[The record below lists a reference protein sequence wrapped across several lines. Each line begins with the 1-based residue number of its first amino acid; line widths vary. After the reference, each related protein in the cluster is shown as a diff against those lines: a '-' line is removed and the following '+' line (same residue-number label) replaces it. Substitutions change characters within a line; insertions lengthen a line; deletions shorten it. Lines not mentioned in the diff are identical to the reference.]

1 MPSLRVEEFVLTTN
15 THGVDLKAPMK
26 KYTRNTGSAT
36 GSNGTGAILLL
47 GHGAGFSKET
57 WEPTIEDLFKLDAGA
72 KGGYIIREAWALDCQ
87 NHGDGCILNEGILCI
102 DQSLV
107 NIWDYGNAFATLVKS
122 GLLGA
127 FARDRN
133 PIILCGHSAGAVGVT
148 LATEFFNP
156 PSRLPFSR
164 IVLIEPAMTSK
175 AFDDK
180 ESDIYQFVKSTT
192 PTRKD
197 IWKSADAAAAW
208 LKARL
213 PWAAWDERV
222 FDVYVKHG
230 LRALPTAY
238 YPDKMSGVT
247 LTTHRLAENIAFEG
261 KQYASNAL
269 NRLNQIC
276 VHIPV
281 HLIFGGKNDLF
292 EREAQD
298 SLIDP
303 KESRVF
309 ASVTRIEGVGHLV
322 VQEAPTQLAT
332 AVFNALTFNQS
343 PTELTSKL

>member
-1 MPSLRVEEFVLTTN
+1 
-15 THGVDLKAPMK
+15 MK
-26 KYTRNTGSAT
+26 RYTRKIGSEK
-36 GSNGTGAILLL
+36 GTGGAGVILLL

-57 WEPTIEDLFKLDAGA
+57 WEPTIEDLFKLDSGER
-72 KGGYIIREAWALDCQ
+72 GTYTIREAWALDCQ
-87 NHGDGCILNEGILCI
+87 NHGDGCTLNEAILCQ
-102 DQSLV
+102 DQSIV
-107 NIWDYGNAFATLVKS
+107 NIWDYGDAFATLVNS
-122 GLLGA
+122 GLLRPFDRG
-127 FARDRN
+127 RN
-133 PIILCGHSAGAVGVT
+133 PIVLCGHSAGAVGVT

-164 IVLIEPAMTSK
+164 IILIDPAMTSK

-197 IWKSADAAAAW
+197 TWKSVDVAAAW

-222 FDVYVKHG
+222 FDVYVAHG

-238 YPDKMSGVT
+238 YPEKPSGVT

-276 VHIPV
+276 VHLPV

-292 EREAQD
+292 EKDAQD

-303 KESRVF
+303 KEGRVF
-309 ASVTRIEGVGHLV
+309 ASVTRIDGVGHLV
-322 VQEAPTQLAT
+322 VQEAPTQLA
-332 AVFNALTFNQS
+332 AAIFEV
-343 PTELTSKL
+343 LTSGPSPVELMSKL